1 MSEDREALIEA
12 EKEIQRLKVALT
24 NAAAIEKSYL
34 KFGPIFDELF
44 KKIEVVEKR
53 VSQLDAK
60 IANHQNL
67 IVKALQ
73 ERYRG
78 GTT

>member
-34 KFGPIFDELF
+34 KFGPIFDEDPDG
-44 KKIEVVEKR
+44 VVIR
-53 VSQLDAK
+53 FNGHVDGSAVVALPLDP
-60 IANHQNL
+60 
-67 IVKALQ
+67 
-73 ERYRG
+73 
-78 GTT
+78 